1 MARRTTARPVP
12 AWMNDTP
19 VFNRVTPNGLNAFV
33 IPDPN
38 ASIVVCDLYHPAGSV
53 DDPAGKTGLAHFVEH
68 MLFKGTERFP
78 KGRID
83 ALTYAGAGSTNAETA
98 DDWTRYWFVFPADR
112 WEIALEIEAD
122 RIRDAAFDP
131 LEVDSER
138 RVIQEERMRDADNA
152 QALLEQTHL
161 ETSYLVHPY
170 RNPIVGR
177 GADLESIT
185 ADDLRAFHAAHY
197 TPRGATLVVA
207 GGVQADRALDAI
219 EDLIGKIEGPE
230 RSRNDSTP
238 IEPPQTARRE
248 FRLTRPEPV
257 ARALFGWRAVA
268 EGHAD
273 IPALESLVGLL
284 GVGRRA
290 RLWRELVEKR
300 RIATYVDAGVDAA
313 RLDGR
318 AIIQV
323 EYPKKVKIQEIENA
337 ILETIDELISEG
349 PSEADMAW
357 NRTRLDAARRWER
370 EDLLGLAAGLG
381 SVAVWDDWR
390 VWRRELEAGLAVEA
404 EDVRRVASTY
414 FIDDRLTLGVLAPDA
429 KKTTSFS
436 KTTALSINPADP
448 EPVKSSA
455 NPIIQKN
462 QNSYDEF
469 PTREDLVSIE
479 DSLTF
484 FKRFRSPNS
493 VEFHPVRTVL
503 ENGMRLVSE
512 RRPATGI
519 AAIELSLDAGMLRE
533 KKPGVANLV
542 SRLIEE
548 GTAIESHDR
557 IVSKIEDL
565 GGAIEINPSRISL
578 RVRSE
583 DLAKALNLV
592 ADIVVHPEFSIHDL
606 KWIKERI
613 QSDLKVD
620 CDDPAYL
627 ADRRFHELIYQDH
640 PFARDPRGTAE
651 SIAKITPGNILSHY
665 KDFYR
670 PDDAILAIAGD
681 FDGRRLSKIVS
692 TAFKKWPSRGESLP
706 PVQRPNAIPRAVT
719 SRIARPGER
728 SEVVLGHIGIAR
740 DHPDF
745 DALQIVEHILIGG
758 PGFND
763 RLSLLLR
770 ERMGIV
776 YSLAGGIVESADRV
790 PGIVRVAFATS
801 PDQVDR
807 AVAATIG
814 QIRAIAEGRFSDTE
828 IEAALRYQ
836 SGAWVYEHQTV
847 GRRAECLVELER
859 IGLPLDEPARSL
871 ERIAALTPDEIRSVA
886 RRNLD
891 ADSLVRVEV
900 GPDIIGYL

>member
-19 VFNRVTPNGLNAFV
+19 VFDRVMPNGLKAFV
-33 IPDPN
+33 IPDPQ

-53 DDPAGKTGLAHFVEH
+53 DDPPGKTGLAHFVEH

-83 ALTYAGAGSTNAETA
+83 ALTYAAAGSTNAETA

-122 RIRDAAFDP
+122 RIRNAAFDP
-131 LEVDSER
+131 RDVDSER
-138 RVIQEERMRDADNA
+138 RVIQEERMRDADNT

-197 TPRGATLVVA
+197 TPSGATLVVA
-207 GGVQADRALDAI
+207 GGIDADRALDRI
-219 EDLIGKIEGPE
+219 EAVIGRIDGPD
-230 RSRNDSTP
+230 RSRNNP
-238 IEPPQTARRE
+238 LPVEPPQTARRE
-248 FRLTRPEPV
+248 FRLSRPESV
-257 ARALFGWRAVA
+257 SRALFGWRAVA

-273 IPALESLVGLL
+273 IPPLESLVGLL

-318 AIIQV
+318 VIIQV
-323 EYPKKVKIQEIENA
+323 EYPKKGKIQVIENA
-337 ILETIDELISEG
+337 ILETIDELISTG

-390 VWRRELEAGLAVEA
+390 VWRRELETALAVSA
-404 EDVRRVASTY
+404 DDVRRVASTY
-414 FIDDRLTLGVLAPDA
+414 FVDDRLTLGVLAPC
-429 KKTTSFS
+429 
-436 KTTALSINPADP
+436 ALKRAASSINLSDNDLSKILPY
-448 EPVKSSA
+448 SSIY
-455 NPIIQKN
+455 NHKN
-462 QNSYDEF
+462 IESDF
-469 PTREDLVSIE
+469 PTSDDLVSIE
-479 DSLTF
+479 DSLNF
-484 FKRFRSPNS
+484 LPRSSSPRS
-493 VEFHPVRTVL
+493 LEFHPRRTVL

-512 RRPATGI
+512 SRPATGI
-519 AAIELSLDAGMLRE
+519 AALELSLDAGMLRE
-533 KKPGVANLV
+533 KKPGVANLA

-565 GGAIEINPSRISL
+565 GGAIEIHPSRISL

-583 DLAKALNLV
+583 DLETALHLV
-592 ADIVVHPEFSIHDL
+592 ADIVIDPAFSNQDL

-613 QSDLKVD
+613 LSDLNVD

-627 ADRRFHELIYQDH
+627 ADRRFHELVYQDH
-640 PFARDPRGTAE
+640 PFARDPRGSVE
-651 SIAKITPGNILSHY
+651 SIAKLTLNNVLSHY
-665 KDFYR
+665 HDFYR
-670 PDDAILAIAGD
+670 PDDSILAIAGD
-681 FDGRRLSKIVS
+681 FDLRRLNKIVS
-692 TAFKKWPSRGESLP
+692 TAFKKWPARGEGLP
-706 PVQRPNAIPRAVT
+706 PIPRPGAIARATT
-719 SRIARPGER
+719 SRIPRQGER
-728 SEVVLGHIGIAR
+728 VEVVLGQIGIPR

-745 DALQIVEHILIGG
+745 DALQIVEHVLIGG

-790 PGIVRVAFATS
+790 PGILRVAFATS

-814 QIRAIAEGRFSDTE
+814 QIRAIAEGRFSDAE

-847 GRRAECLVELER
+847 GRRAESLVELER
-859 IGLPLDEPARSL
+859 LGLSLDEPIRSI
-871 ERIAALTPDEIRSVA
+871 ERIAALTPDHIRAVA
-886 RRNLD
+886 RRNID
-891 ADSLVRVEV
+891 PDSLVRVEV
-900 GPDIIGYL
+900 GPVPHGDD